1 MLGPGKESVW
11 CLWLSLLW
19 EIKQL
24 RKKNKKKETKRRGE
38 KETNWLNCLN
48 FPRFCVKISLLKCV
62 LRRAPTSWNPWAS
75 GLCSN
80 KSTGLFPWKCQAGCN
95 YCWCL
100 WILRL
105 LGPFPSLSCWWHSCP
120 EEVGMP
126 WHLAPL
132 WWPRY
137 KARCSFAVSSW
148 HCFPSWIQFP
158 WLQKES
164 QMPSLYFFVISF
176 QEYLQRR
183 VFPWWIIIF
192 ARTNSKKRC
201 AQIPNLAF
209 THHTLDCTAGREG
222 GTWLCLPQVST
233 YHFYKN
239 IPVLLTDFWMWSF
252 MKARFF
258 LRT

>member
-1 MLGPGKESVW
+1 MSQFPKVLCENQPSEMCPKEGTHFLKPLGFWFVF
-11 CLWLSLLW
+11 
-19 EIKQL
+19 KQQ
-24 RKKNKKKETKRRGE
+24 
-38 KETNWLNCLN
+38 
-48 FPRFCVKISLLKCV
+48 
-62 LRRAPTSWNPWAS
+62 
-75 GLCSN
+75 
-80 KSTGLFPWKCQAGCN
+80 STGLFPWKCQAGCN
-95 YCWCL
+95 HCWCL

-105 LGPFPSLSCWWHSCP
+105 LGPFPPLSCWWHSCP
-120 EEVGMP
+120 EEAGMP